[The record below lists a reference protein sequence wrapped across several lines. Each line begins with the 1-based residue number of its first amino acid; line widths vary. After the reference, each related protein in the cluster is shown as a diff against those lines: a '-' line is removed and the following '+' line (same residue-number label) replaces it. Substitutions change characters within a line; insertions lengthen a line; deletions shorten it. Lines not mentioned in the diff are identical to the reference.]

1 MRTERFSFGAV
12 ESRFQ
17 GRLGLVSSRSTVARA
32 QKEDKE
38 DLELGKAVNKST
50 DSWASSL
57 QRVIPASRI
66 FVAALVWIGLFFM
79 ITIMNSETGGG
90 GRPGRRGPRK

>member
-50 DSWASSL
+50 GK
-57 QRVIPASRI
+57 VSRNQPLI
-66 FVAALVWIGLFFM
+66 EKFVMW
-79 ITIMNSETGGG
+79 
-90 GRPGRRGPRK
+90 